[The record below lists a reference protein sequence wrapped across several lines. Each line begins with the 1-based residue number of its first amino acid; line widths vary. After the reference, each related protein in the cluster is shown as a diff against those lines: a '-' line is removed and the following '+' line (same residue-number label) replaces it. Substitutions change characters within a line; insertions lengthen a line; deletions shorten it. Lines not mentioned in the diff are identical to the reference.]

1 MKTQEHVEAALK
13 RYEQLLEE
21 NQRTVDFEETFLKAS
36 SFMDN
41 KEAYVVSAIKWYEAS
56 MAVASCQRLI
66 KNCKWILDN
75 E

>member
-1 MKTQEHVEAALK
+1 MKVQEQVEAALK
-13 RYEQLLEE
+13 KYEQLLDE
-21 NQRTVDFEETFLKAS
+21 NQRIVDFEETFLKAN

-56 MAVASCQRLI
+56 LAVASCQRLI